1 MSTWR
6 GDGGSERSVSYQNE
20 LAGAASGCI
29 FRPRRL
35 TEEEGTDVIAQE
47 ARELLEGIRVDLSQL
62 KGSVDLRE
70 NTERLMSLKA
80 ARHLLAYKCMLDT
93 AEQQTEN
100 VTASQRIPHAG
111 FFFVPMATAPMTRL
125 TICDYQE
132 GVTQRKTSKPGRID
146 AAPSQ
151 DPPPWNSS
159 TSLQSSEKATG
170 EKISGASVSVQHR
183 SVIPTTKMVST
194 ANPLH
199 ASSGEENCLK
209 QSSFPKE
216 HGTDGTPD
224 EMLFVS
230 RADEMW
236 IRDYLRRL
244 NIVTRDPTEMEER
257 IDDPVLNGVALRC
270 LVDIALKRE
279 RKEDGGAVHPAIV
292 LRPKNLD
299 DVRMNYVS
307 SLNLLRAAETNAT
320 FEIPRECRLI
330 RPEGVIVRGDSAAL
344 FTLMRTVVDAY
355 LPTNCEQLWSA
366 SPITWQT
373 CPDGGSYAASAMRSL
388 ELAVCA
394 FLCSRNVLA
403 DPVLHQLPPDDAVV
417 PSALMAPF
425 LPPQR
430 KLWQVRTDGFSSLY
444 IPSVFPFLT
453 NGTALCDVVAAVTGS
468 RLSVHRNPRVKSNCM
483 ENIQAAFTELQK
495 YCPVKMSPFF
505 LDAPE
510 CVFYGD
516 RRYILLLLEDVMR
529 MTNGVLPRRRT
540 PCSSDTPYLGGQ
552 PPSETLHVPTAQA
565 SRPSFSAS
573 LPEVRAHQCLA
584 ESAAWRS
591 PKVSGDEESLR
602 HPDNFTPRCVIAS
615 PLSGRRGVVCTTMT
629 KRAAPSSAP
638 LGEANVTVSTSN
650 APVAILSGVE
660 YTEDEVELLRKWL
673 IAVLGSDFHYTAAD
687 HSFSVSCR
695 DLQLSG
701 NSLIF
706 SDGVVLAHVIRVLER
721 RRCVELDSLEMH
733 AKATA
738 AKRRNIRKCLSFL
751 QTEKRALLNV
761 PLLDEILF
769 SGNRLGVLYVV
780 HCLKS
785 TYRFA
790 VRV

>member
-6 GDGGSERSVSYQNE
+6 GDGVGERGVSYQKG
-20 LAGAASGCI
+20 LVAAASGCI
-29 FRPRRL
+29 FRPRQL
-35 TEEEGTDVIAQE
+35 TGEEGTDVIAQE
-47 ARELLEGIRVDLSQL
+47 TRELLEGIRVDLSQL

-80 ARHLLAYKCMLDT
+80 ARQLIAYKCMLDT

-100 VTASQRIPHAG
+100 ATASQQIPHAG
-111 FFFVPMATAPMTRL
+111 FFFVPMAMAPMTRL

-132 GVTQRKTSKPGRID
+132 RVTQRQTSKLERID
-146 AAPSQ
+146 AAPPQ

-170 EKISGASVSVQHR
+170 EKISGGSVSVQHR
-183 SVIPTTKMVST
+183 SLIPTARMVSA
-194 ANPLH
+194 ANTLH

-209 QSSFPKE
+209 QSSSPKE

-230 RADEMW
+230 RLDEMW

-244 NIVTRDPTEMEER
+244 NIVTRDSTELEER
-257 IDDPVLNGVALRC
+257 IDDPVLNGVALRH
-270 LVDIALKRE
+270 LVDVALKRE
-279 RKEDGGAVHPAIV
+279 RKDGGVMRPAIV

-299 DVRMNYVS
+299 DVRLNYVS
-307 SLNLLRAAETNAT
+307 ALNLLRAAEKNAT
-320 FEIPRECRLI
+320 FEIPKECRLI

-344 FTLMRTVVDAY
+344 FTLMRTVVDTY

-366 SPITWQT
+366 SPMTWQT
-373 CPDGGSYAASAMRSL
+373 YPDGGSYAASAMSSL

-394 FLCSRNVLA
+394 FLCSLNILA

-417 PSALMAPF
+417 PNALMAPF

-453 NGTALCDVVAAVTGS
+453 NGTALCDVVAEVTGN

-529 MTNGVLPRRRT
+529 MANGVVPRRRA

-552 PPSETLHVPTAQA
+552 PPSEVLHVPMTQA
-565 SRPSFSAS
+565 SRPSFSTS

-584 ESAAWRS
+584 ESAAWQSAR
-591 PKVSGDEESLR
+591 VSGNEEGLR
-602 HPDNFTPRCVIAS
+602 HPDDFTPRCVIAS
-615 PLSGRRGVVCTTMT
+615 PLSGRRGAVCTSLT
-629 KRAAPSSAP
+629 KRASPSSAP
-638 LGEANVTVSTSN
+638 LGEANVTVSTLN
-650 APVAILSGVE
+650 APVAIMSGVE

-738 AKRRNIRKCLSFL
+738 SKRRNIRKCVSFL
-751 QTEKRALLNV
+751 QTEKRTLLNV
-761 PLLDEILF
+761 PLLDEILL

-785 TYRFA
+785 AYRFA
-790 VRV
+790 VRL